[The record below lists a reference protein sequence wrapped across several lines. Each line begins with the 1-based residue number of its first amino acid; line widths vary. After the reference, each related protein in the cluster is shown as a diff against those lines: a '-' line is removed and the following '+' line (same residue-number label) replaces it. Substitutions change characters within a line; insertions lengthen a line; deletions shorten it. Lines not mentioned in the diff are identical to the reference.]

1 MRYLVTMETVD
12 TGEAPP
18 PAEGAAFLEATVIP
32 SLQAFKEWEDGGKI
46 RGGILGG
53 RRGVA
58 FVVDAA
64 SHEELGDMLRQL
76 PVWGTAEVEITPLE
90 SFEHV
95 VKTTGETVNMLKAM

>member
-1 MRYLVTMETVD
+1 MRYLVSMETVD

-32 SLQAFKEWEDGGKI
+32 SLQALKELEDGGKI
-46 RGGILGG
+46 RGGVLGG

-58 FVVDAA
+58 FIAEAA
-64 SHEELGDMLRQL
+64 SNEELGDMLRQL

-90 SFEHV
+90 SFAHV
-95 VKTTGETVNMLKAM
+95 VKVTGETANMLKSM